1 MNYSIFGKVND
12 MTKSFWGSLFLALLL
27 FQIQAYSQTAKKDS
41 ASVPPYS
48 FIDNTLFLYDSLG
61 QVIDSKQFHNADDYL
76 EDLDGDDVDELV
88 IIDREAKGDTD
99 LFTTYVYALDDAY
112 YLVDSIYSG
121 RTEPYL
127 DFNEELN
134 ASVIVSGIPGLDS
147 LLYSGVQDTVF
158 SPVHII
164 AFDGDSLICADSTIY
179 NTYMDENSEINTYI
193 EDRMQDKDAGCSDSH
208 AMLSAIISIYV
219 NYRHASEYALANP
232 FFSMY
237 YVCPD
242 KDVVKKILDT
252 Q

>member
-12 MTKSFWGSLFLALLL
+12 MTKSFWGSLFFVLL
-27 FQIQAYSQTAKKDS
+27 FFQLQVFSQSVKKDS
-41 ASVPPYS
+41 VSVPPYS
-48 FIDNTLFLYDSLG
+48 FIDNTLYLYDSLG
-61 QVIDSKQFHNADDYL
+61 QVIDSKQFHHADDYL
-76 EDLDGDDVDELV
+76 EDLDGDDIDELV
-88 IIDREAKGDTD
+88 IIDRDVKDNADI
-99 LFTTYVYALDDAY
+99 FTTYVYAFDDAY
-112 YLVDSIYSG
+112 YLVDSVYSG

-127 DFNEELN
+127 DFNDEIN

-147 LLYSGVQDTVF
+147 LLYSGQQDTIF

-164 AFDGDSLICADSTIY
+164 AFDGDSLVCADSTIY
-179 NTYMDENSEINTYI
+179 NTFIDANSEINTYI
-193 EDRMQDKDAGCSDSH
+193 EDKMQDKDVECSDSH
-208 AMLSAIISIYV
+208 AMLSAVISIYV

-242 KDVVKKILDT
+242 KEVVKKILDT